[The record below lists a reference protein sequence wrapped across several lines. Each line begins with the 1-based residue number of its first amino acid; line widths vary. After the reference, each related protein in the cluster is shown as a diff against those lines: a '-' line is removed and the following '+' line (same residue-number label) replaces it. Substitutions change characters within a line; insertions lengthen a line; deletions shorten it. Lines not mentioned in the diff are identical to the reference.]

1 MQNHTRPDPTRSDD
15 TRPDDTRPDDTR
27 PDRACLDYRRI
38 EAAIAYIA
46 AHYRDAPSL
55 DEIAAAA
62 NLSPFHFQRLFT
74 RWAGVSPKRFSRYLS
89 LDHARALLRHQG
101 ASCLDAAYEAGLS
114 GPGRLHDMFVRIEA
128 MTPGEYG
135 SGGAGLAIRY
145 GFADSLFGEVI
156 IAATPRGVC
165 HLAFCDDGGGTDRA
179 AALARL
185 HAAFPEADLSAVETG
200 RQAMGTAAQA
210 ALAALD
216 RDWSSPAEIRL
227 HLHATPFQ
235 LKVWEALLRIPTGR
249 LASYGDV
256 AAAIGR
262 SGASRAVGTAIG
274 ANPVAWL
281 IPCHRVIRQN
291 GATGGYMWGPSRKQA
306 IIGWESAQGD
316 MAGMAGKPDGTDSA
330 GGPAGARA

>member
-1 MQNHTRPDPTRSDD
+1 MQTHTRPHDTRPEDTRPED
-15 TRPDDTRPDDTR
+15 TRPDQAR
-27 PDRACLDYRRI
+27 LDYRRI
-38 EAAIAYIA
+38 EAAITYIA

-55 DEIAAAA
+55 DEIAAVAH
-62 NLSPFHFQRLFT
+62 LSPFHFQRLFT

-165 HLAFCDDGGGTDRA
+165 HLAFCDDGGGDGEGRS

-185 HAAFPEADLSAVETG
+185 RAAFPAADIAAAPTGSGSGSASESG
-200 RQAMGTAAQA
+200 SGSGPRDAAA
-210 ALAALD
+210 AALD

-227 HLHATPFQ
+227 HLRATPFQ

-262 SGASRAVGTAIG
+262 PGAGRAVGTAIG

-281 IPCHRVIRQN
+281 IPCHRVIRQS
-291 GATGGYMWGPSRKQA
+291 GATGGYMWGPARKQV
-306 IIGWESAQGD
+306 IIGWESARCD
-316 MAGMAGKPDGTDSA
+316 MAAGESA
-330 GGPAGARA
+330 TARTPV

>member
-1 MQNHTRPDPTRSDD
+1 MTAPRQEAMMQTHNQANNTRPDQARLDQA
-15 TRPDDTRPDDTR
+15 R
-27 PDRACLDYRRI
+27 LDYRRI
-38 EAAIAYIA
+38 EAAITYIA

-55 DEIAAAA
+55 DEVAAAA
-62 NLSPFHFQRLFT
+62 HLSPFHFQRLFT
-74 RWAGVSPKRFSRYLS
+74 RWAGVSPKAFARYLG
-89 LDHARALLRHQG
+89 LDHARALLRRDG
-101 ASCLDAAYEAGLS
+101 ASCLDAALDAGLS

-165 HLAFCDDGGGTDRA
+165 HLAFCDVGDGDDRG

-185 HAAFPEADLSAVETG
+185 RATFPEAGISAVETG
-200 RQAMGTAAQA
+200 QQAMSAAAQA

-227 HLHATPFQ
+227 HLRATPFQ
-235 LKVWEALLRIPTGR
+235 LKVWEALLRIPMGR

-256 AAAIGR
+256 AGAIGNP
-262 SGASRAVGTAIG
+262 GAGRAVGTAIG

-281 IPCHRVIRQN
+281 IPCHRVIRQT
-291 GATGGYMWGPSRKQA
+291 GDAGGYMWGPARKRA
-306 IIGWESAQGD
+306 IIGWESARCD
-316 MAGMAGKPDGTDSA
+316 MADSA
-330 GGPAGARA
+330 RDTAGARA

>member
-1 MQNHTRPDPTRSDD
+1 MQTHARPEDTRPED
-15 TRPDDTRPDDTR
+15 TRPDQAR
-27 PDRACLDYRRI
+27 LDYRRI

-62 NLSPFHFQRLFT
+62 NLSSFHFQRLFT
-74 RWAGVSPKRFSRYLS
+74 RWAGVSPKAFSRYLS
-89 LDHARALLRHQG
+89 LDHARGLLRHQG

-165 HLAFCDDGGGTDRA
+165 HLAFCDDGGGADRA

-185 HAAFPEADLSAVETG
+185 RAAFPEADLSPAETG
-200 RQAMGTAAQA
+200 RQAMGMAAQA

-227 HLHATPFQ
+227 HLRATPFQ

-256 AAAIGR
+256 AAAIGK

-306 IIGWESAQGD
+306 IIGWESAQCD
-316 MAGMAGKPDGTDSA
+316 RMASACDTAGTSA
-330 GGPAGARA
+330 